1 MQPVIESKLPLK
13 NLHWKS
19 PTRPVRSI
27 ESLRIGFV
35 PAQNEANER
44 KSSNDGSGTV
54 PQRRHQIPGLRQTP
68 YLKVYLLRCD
78 DNETYKAT
86 ARKALREW
94 IKAHGASS
102 GSQSTGS
109 SQEKH
114 DAFEWL
120 ILHVVQ
126 DGDGAEK
133 TPAPTS
139 KWGRS
144 TTTVLEKIKADF
156 NGSSKTAVDRVAQ
169 LRLPKEGTAQPPEVA
184 DQLEDL
190 IEKMKNGILASFD
203 LRVAQ
208 YEEDI
213 KEKDSQRSLPG
224 WNFCTFFILKEG
236 LARGFEN
243 VGLFEDALIG
253 YDELAVGLDSTIRDQ
268 LQGDNEQHG
277 NALLTTSKS
286 WVEIAKK
293 ALEAGPTTEDGTESE
308 GSPLEIRQED
318 FPLSADKFPYRE
330 MILASDISIFDFR
343 TYIFSRQ
350 LTLLLRAAR
359 APSLSG
365 NETASGDK
373 KPEDLVLLS
382 EVCSRST
389 EFISLAARTLRYS
402 LECGLTDVQNDAKSD
417 IINNLVSSWAYAAA
431 LQVLNQTFTS
441 ALSLPESTLHAV
453 AQTSDAVSPATAIPE
468 GRPEMPRR
476 SSSLIPGSANR
487 PNRPVTQDM
496 SDSPG
501 PLQRRSTLDH
511 PKLAPGPPQRTGSE
525 QLASGRGEL
534 LLLARRS
541 LEEIARRRGWP
552 EKWNDLGLLFD
563 DNHRSG
569 ADELADVSLDDH
581 GDSKSQQHIVKKPS
595 SLLGIELSSLK
606 AALKS
611 KESFLS
617 LYERLTD
624 LLICHHRAANR
635 DNSAQTGLADIAI
648 LRFRQGDYEGAASYF
663 HQMAPFYGSKLWV
676 VLEGTMLEL
685 YSRCLKELKRN
696 EDYVRM
702 LLRLLAKFA
711 AYSQSKLSDKEKV
724 LSAPTSMLEQQQL
737 AGYVSDLFEGA
748 GTLQKDITTSL
759 VDFFADLDVEPAV
772 RLYDD
777 KDGFQIQLSLRYL
790 LGPQIEIDSLKVRL
804 VSASNSQN
812 AEHWIEGSTRLVIK
826 SSTTKV
832 LVDSSVC
839 CHPVTFL

>member
-1 MQPVIESKLPLK
+1 M
-13 NLHWKS
+13 
-19 PTRPVRSI
+19 RSI

-35 PAQNEANER
+35 PTQNEPSER
-44 KSSNDGSGTV
+44 KSSSDGTGTV
-54 PQRRHQIPGLRQTP
+54 AHRRHQIPGLRQTP

-94 IKAHGASS
+94 IKAHGTSS
-102 GSQSTGS
+102 SSQSTAS

-169 LRLPKEGTAQPPEVA
+169 LRLPNEGAAKSPELA

-190 IEKMKNGILASFD
+190 IDKMKNGILASFD

-243 VGLFEDALIG
+243 VGLFEDALVG
-253 YDELAVGLDSTIRDQ
+253 YDELAVGLDAAIRDQ
-268 LQGDNEQHG
+268 LQGESEQHG
-277 NALLTTSKS
+277 NALLTTSKT

-293 ALEAGPTTEDGTESE
+293 ALEAGSTAGDNDAEQGS
-308 GSPLEIRQED
+308 SPLEISEED
-318 FPLSADKFPYRE
+318 FPLSANRFPYRE

-343 TYIFSRQ
+343 AYIFSRQ

-365 NETASGDK
+365 NEGTSRDK
-373 KPEDLVLLS
+373 KPEDLILLS
-382 EVCSRST
+382 EICGRST

-402 LECGLTDVQNDAKSD
+402 LECGLAEVQNDAKSD

-431 LQVLNQTFTS
+431 IQVLNQTFTS
-441 ALSLPESTLHAV
+441 ALSLPESSLHPV
-453 AQTSDAVSPATAIPE
+453 AQASDTANSSTAIPE
-468 GRPEMPRR
+468 GRPDMPRR
-476 SSSLIPGSANR
+476 SSSLITGPGTR
-487 PNRPVTQDM
+487 PGRPVTQDM
-496 SDSPG
+496 SDSVG

-511 PKLAPGPPQRTGSE
+511 PKSAPGPPQRTGSE

-541 LEEIARRRGWP
+541 LEEIARRRGWS
-552 EKWNDLGLLFD
+552 ENWNDLGLLFD
-563 DNHRSG
+563 DSHRSG
-569 ADELADVSLDDH
+569 ASNLAEVSLDDND
-581 GDSKSQQHIVKKPS
+581 GSQSQQHNKQEQS
-595 SLLGIELSSLK
+595 SLLGIELSALRE
-606 AALKS
+606 ALKS
-611 KESFLS
+611 KDSFLS

-635 DNSAQTGLADIAI
+635 DNSAQTALADIAI
-648 LRFRQGDYEGAASYF
+648 LRFRQGDYEAAASYF

-711 AYSQSKLSDKEKV
+711 AHSQSKLSPKQKS
-724 LSAPTSMLEQQQL
+724 LSAPTSILEQEQL

-748 GTLQKDITTSL
+748 GSLQKDVTASL
-759 VDFFADLDVEPAV
+759 VDFFADLHVEPAI

-804 VSASNSQN
+804 VSATNSQN
-812 AEHWIEGSTRLVIK
+812 AEHWIEGSTSLVIK
-826 SSTTKV
+826 SSTTKI

-839 CHPVTFL
+839 YGAAAFLPKH